1 MNPNLF
7 KVAEV
12 QLIYKTKI
20 KPGELLKIGSSKD
33 AFDIIKN
40 YIDLSEQEHIER
52 VYIILLNRA
61 NKVLGINK
69 IADGAQSGCI
79 IDPKIVFQNVLKSN
93 AASFI
98 LWHNHSSGN
107 LKPSKADINISE
119 KLKQGSKLLDVSFL
133 DHLII
138 SSDDKFYSLADNG
151 QL

>member
-12 QLIYKTKI
+12 QLIYKTKV
-20 KPGELLKIGSSKD
+20 KPAERLKISSSKD
-33 AFDIIKN
+33 AFEIIKN
-40 YIDLSEQEHIER
+40 YIKLEEHEHIER

-79 IDPKIVFQNVLKSN
+79 MDPKIIFQNVLKSN

-98 LWHNHSSGN
+98 IWHNHPSGN
-107 LKPSKADINISE
+107 LKPSKEDINISE
-119 KLKQGSKLLDVSFL
+119 KLKQASKLLDVSFL

-138 SSDDKFYSLADNG
+138 SNDEKFYSLADNR
-151 QL
+151 